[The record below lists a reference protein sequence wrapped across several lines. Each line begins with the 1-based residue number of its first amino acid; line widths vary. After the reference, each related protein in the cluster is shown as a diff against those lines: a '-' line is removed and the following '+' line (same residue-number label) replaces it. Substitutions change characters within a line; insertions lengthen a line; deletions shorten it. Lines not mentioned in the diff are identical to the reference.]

1 MASKRLMA
9 SADMTRRRAVASDI
23 AAKIA
28 RGVAFGQAI
37 AGAGVALPPVEP
49 IIARR
54 IQLSQANAD
63 AVAPLKML
71 FALGAGKSRLVADPS
86 GRGFFVVK
94 TNKIT
99 PGDASG
105 NPALIAQTQTAF
117 QQNAPDELAA
127 QLLTA
132 LKAEVGV
139 KRNDTAIAATKQ
151 RIAGSGN

>member
-1 MASKRLMA
+1 
-9 SADMTRRRAVASDI
+9 MT
-23 AAKIA
+23 
-28 RGVAFGQAI
+28 
-37 AGAGVALPPVEP
+37 
-49 IIARR
+49 ARR

-71 FALGAGKSRLVADPS
+71 FTLGAGKSRLVADPS

-105 NPALIAQTQTAF
+105 NPALIAQTQAAF

-132 LKAEVGV
+132 LKVDIGV
-139 KRNDTAIAATKQ
+139 KRNDKAIAAAKQ
-151 RIAGSGN
+151 RITGSGN